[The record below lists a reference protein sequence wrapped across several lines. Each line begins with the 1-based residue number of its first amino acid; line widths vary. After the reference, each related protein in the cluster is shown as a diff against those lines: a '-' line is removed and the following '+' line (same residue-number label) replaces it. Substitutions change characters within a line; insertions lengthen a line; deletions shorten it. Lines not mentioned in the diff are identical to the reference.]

1 MSGLEF
7 GTKHWP
13 LEIRVNKADKTMEI
27 DFDDGKTF
35 RIPAELLRVES
46 PSADVQGH
54 SPDEKQIVP
63 GKRNVGIIGV
73 ESVGNYAIS
82 INFDDTHDT
91 GIYSWDFL
99 YQMGEN
105 KDRLWSEYLNSLEKL
120 GLTRDTVIGPPT
132 KSSGGCGGGGGG
144 GSCGCH

>member
-63 GKRNVGIIGV
+63 GKRNVSIIGV